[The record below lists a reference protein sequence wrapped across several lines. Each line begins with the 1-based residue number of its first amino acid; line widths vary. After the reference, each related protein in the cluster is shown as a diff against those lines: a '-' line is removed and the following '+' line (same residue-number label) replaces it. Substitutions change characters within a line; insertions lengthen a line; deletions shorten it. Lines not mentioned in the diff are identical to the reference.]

1 MKDFAKPVQKAET
14 MESHMSTQRTHN
26 TTNNVSNLWS
36 SSTFRFLSPENCE
49 KVASKSKIAV
59 LWNRVSSSKTRSQ
72 CALQLC
78 VKFVSKKKN
87 KFISLFGPWEKNFKR
102 HLKSAFYVSKGT
114 FWASKKIWC
123 EKSVQNASLLI
134 KQSNPFAQIIRRNG
148 QTSSKKTTYWEK
160 DFLFV
165 INFDEK

>member
-1 MKDFAKPVQKAET
+1 MTSLNLCKK
-14 MESHMSTQRTHN
+14 QR
-26 TTNNVSNLWS
+26 LWS
-36 SSTFRFLSPENCE
+36 PIWVHKGLIIRQTMCPTCEVARLSGFFRRKIVKRWHQNQKLLSDETESPRQ
-49 KVASKSKIAV
+49 KRV
-59 LWNRVSSSKTRSQ
+59 LSVRCNFVWNLFQ
-72 CALQLC
+72 
-78 VKFVSKKKN
+78 KKN